1 MALATRCPFCE
12 TVFRL
17 DPHLLAPHD
26 GRVRCGH
33 CQEVF
38 DAAHYQFERDETL
51 MAALAATA
59 PNYETESRPEP
70 PTSKAVPDREALR
83 QPATGVSAPDHEAVR
98 QPATGEA
105 LPVHEALKQPAT
117 GEALPVHEAP
127 KQPATG
133 EALPVHE
140 ALKQPATGIAV
151 PIEAAPNYGVD
162 TTSPWSPPA
171 SAHVADG
178 NRDALGISLHPY
190 IPDAALRPPAARE
203 PVSPPAD
210 TAHEKSSAEFAEA
223 EAISR
228 AQAESDAVGQG
239 PAKSPW
245 ETTPHAETNAQVH
258 QEASQEAHIDFR
270 VEPRPDLNPDSRTDP
285 FIGGIDND
293 RVTDSRT
300 EPFVSRTQTE
310 RRTADRIEPGSA
322 PANPW
327 IGSVDPEPSFGT
339 SSSASASDVALPPP
353 EPDPFPV
360 MRESRPAARSG
371 AGWKIVGSL
380 IALVLLVTLLAQLA
394 WWQRETVM
402 VYWPHSQSLFAQTC
416 EELGCVVAPPRD
428 IDALQIENSGL
439 RQVDGSHK
447 LELKLS
453 LHNRFD
459 VTIAYPA
466 LELTLLD
473 DKNNV
478 AIRRVLWP
486 QDYARPGTQLSAG
499 LPPRSTQPVIVR
511 LDTGEAVAANYR
523 VQIFYP

>member
-38 DAAHYQFERDETL
+38 DGAHYQFERDETL

-59 PNYETESRPEP
+59 PNYEAQSRPEP
-70 PTSKAVPDREALR
+70 APSKAMPDHEALR
-83 QPATGVSAPDHEAVR
+83 QPATGGAVPDHD
-98 QPATGEA
+98 
-105 LPVHEALKQPAT
+105 ALKQPPT
-117 GEALPVHEAP
+117 GTAAPDHDALNEPVP
-127 KQPATG
+127 G
-133 EALPVHE
+133 
-140 ALKQPATGIAV
+140 
-151 PIEAAPNYGVD
+151 EAAPNYGVD
-162 TTSPWSPPA
+162 TTSPWSSPA

-203 PVSPPAD
+203 PVSPPAY
-210 TAHEKSSAEFAEA
+210 TARKEPSAESPAAET
-223 EAISR
+223 IPGT
-228 AQAESDAVGQG
+228 QAESDVLGQG
-239 PAKSPW
+239 LAESPW
-245 ETTPHAETNAQVH
+245 EAAPHAETSARVH
-258 QEASQEAHIDFR
+258 QEASQEAPFDFR
-270 VEPRPDLNPDSRTDP
+270 VDPRLEQNPNSRTDP

-293 RVTDSRT
+293 RVTDART
-300 EPFVSRTQTE
+300 EPFVSRTQAE
-310 RRTADRIEPGSA
+310 RRTTDRIEPASA

-327 IGSVDPEPSFGT
+327 IGNADPEPSFGT
-339 SSSASASDVALPPP
+339 PSSVSDVALAPP

-360 MRESRPAARSG
+360 MRESRPPARSG
-371 AGWKIVGSL
+371 SAWKIVGTL

-416 EELGCVVAPPRD
+416 EQLGCVVAPPRD